1 MANYYLQFSA
11 QLNYQTDAQADW
23 LRAQLDAAAESDE
36 GSVAS
41 YEQEIAHKRFWLYAE
56 EYGDPYR
63 LKDIIAEWQTT
74 FGITEPFVLTWAETC
89 SKLRLDAFSGGAI
102 AVYKGETKACSP
114 ERVVQAW
121 IHERQTAE
129 CEAGGNGGGTY

>member
-1 MANYYLQFSA
+1 MADYYLQFSA
-11 QLNYQTDAQADW
+11 QLAYQTDAQADW
-23 LRAQLDAAAESDE
+23 LRAKFDEAAESDD
-36 GSVAS
+36 GAVTS
-41 YEQEIAHKRFWLYAE
+41 YEQQTEDKQFWLYAE

-102 AVYKGETKACSP
+102 AVYKGETKACSGWQW
-114 ERVVQAW
+114 R
-121 IHERQTAE
+121 RYLL
-129 CEAGGNGGGTY
+129 GTFKETPCDTLTTMPLF